1 MTLPRFKTILYTSIT
16 VSFHF
21 AKPFIFFSLT
31 YPLYFSNKKLTEF
44 PHFSAASVNAIFFS
58 FPLPE
63 RTSSVKIPTMKTLL
77 ILLLTILLLLL
88 ALSVLFV
95 FLIAPAHVNAELR
108 RQFTGCRFAHRGLH
122 SKDKS
127 VPENSLAAFRLA
139 VENGY
144 GIELDIRFTKDKQ
157 LVVFHDDTL
166 LRMCGTDRRVD
177 EFTYEELQTFRLLDS
192 TEQIPLF
199 SEVLSLVNGQI
210 PLLVELKA
218 GPENALLCSHAYNML
233 QQYHGPYCIESF
245 HPMIVHWFK
254 KNAPQILRGQLSAP
268 SHTFEGTLSRVTAF
282 LLSHLLTN
290 FLARPH
296 FIAYHKGKAPF
307 PVRLCQK
314 LGALRAVWTLRD
326 EDYTNESIVQSDC
339 NNSLV
344 EPKHTPIAL
353 FGEND
358 MIIFEYFR
366 P

>member
-1 MTLPRFKTILYTSIT
+1 M
-16 VSFHF
+16 
-21 AKPFIFFSLT
+21 
-31 YPLYFSNKKLTEF
+31 
-44 PHFSAASVNAIFFS
+44 
-58 FPLPE
+58 PE
-63 RTSSVKIPTMKTLL
+63 RISSVKIPTMKTLI
-77 ILLLTILLLLL
+77 ILLLTILFLLLVTL
-88 ALSVLFV
+88 ALFV
-95 FLIAPAHVNAELR
+95 FLIAPARVSEELR
-108 RQFTGCRFAHRGLH
+108 KQFTGSHFAHRGLH
-122 SKDKS
+122 AKDKS

-166 LRMCGTDRRVD
+166 LRMCGLDRCVD
-177 EFTYEELQTFRLLDS
+177 EFTYEELQSFRLLDS
-192 TEQIPLF
+192 EEQIPLF

-218 GPENALLCSHAYNML
+218 GPENALLCSYAYNIL

-245 HPMIVHWFK
+245 HPMIVRWFK

-268 SHTFEGTLSRVTAF
+268 PQAFEGTLSRVTAF

-326 EDYTNESIVQSDC
+326 TDYTDTFIVPSYPNENLIDSRI
-339 NNSLV
+339 
-344 EPKHTPIAL
+344 PIAL

>member
-1 MTLPRFKTILYTSIT
+1 MQQS
-16 VSFHF
+16 
-21 AKPFIFFSLT
+21 
-31 YPLYFSNKKLTEF
+31 
-44 PHFSAASVNAIFFS
+44 SAT
-58 FPLPE
+58 PLPE
-63 RTSSVKIPTMKTLL
+63 RIFSVKIPIMKTLL
-77 ILLLTILLLLL
+77 ILLLTILLVLLFL
-88 ALSVLFV
+88 SALVI
-95 FLIAPAHVNAELR
+95 FLIAPARVNLKLR
-108 RQFTGCRFAHRGLH
+108 KQFTGCRFAHRGLH

-144 GIELDIRFTKDKQ
+144 GIELDIRLTKDKQ

-166 LRMCGTDRRVD
+166 LRMCGLDRRVD
-177 EFTYEELQTFRLLDS
+177 EFSYEELQAFRLLDS
-192 TEQIPLF
+192 EEQIPLF
-199 SEVLSLVNGQI
+199 SEVLSLVDGQI

-218 GPENALLCSHAYNML
+218 GPENALLCSYAYYML

-245 HPMIVHWFK
+245 HPMIVRWFK

-268 SHTFEGTLSRVTAF
+268 PQAFEGTLSRITAF

-296 FIAYHKGKAPF
+296 FIAYHKGQVPF

-326 EDYTNESIVQSDC
+326 TDYADVSIVPSYPND
-339 NNSLV
+339 SLID
-344 EPKHTPIAL
+344 PRILIAL

>member
-1 MTLPRFKTILYTSIT
+1 
-16 VSFHF
+16 
-21 AKPFIFFSLT
+21 
-31 YPLYFSNKKLTEF
+31 
-44 PHFSAASVNAIFFS
+44 
-58 FPLPE
+58 
-63 RTSSVKIPTMKTLL
+63 MKTLL
-77 ILLLTILLLLL
+77 TFLLIILLLLFL
-88 ALSVLFV
+88 LTVLFV
-95 FLIAPAHVNAELR
+95 FLIAPACVNTELR
-108 RQFTGCRFAHRGLH
+108 RQFTGSRFAHRGLH

-139 VENGY
+139 VEHGY

-166 LRMCGTDRRVD
+166 LRVCGTNRRVD
-177 EFTYEELQTFRLLDS
+177 EFTYEELRSFRLLNS

-199 SEVLSLVNGQI
+199 SEVLALVDGQV
-210 PLLVELKA
+210 PLLVELKT
-218 GPENALLCSHAYNML
+218 GPENATLCSHAYAML
-233 QQYHGPYCIESF
+233 RQYHGPYCIESF
-245 HPMIVHWFK
+245 HPMIVRWFK

-268 SHTFEGTLSRVTAF
+268 PKAFEGALSRVTAF
-282 LLSHLLTN
+282 LLSRLLTN

-326 EDYTNESIVQSDC
+326 TDNSDAAIVQSDP
-339 NNSLV
+339 NNPSF
-344 EPKHTPIAL
+344 ETNRNPIEL

-358 MIIFEYFR
+358 MIIFEFFR

>member
-1 MTLPRFKTILYTSIT
+1 
-16 VSFHF
+16 
-21 AKPFIFFSLT
+21 
-31 YPLYFSNKKLTEF
+31 
-44 PHFSAASVNAIFFS
+44 
-58 FPLPE
+58 
-63 RTSSVKIPTMKTLL
+63 MKTLL
-77 ILLLTILLLLL
+77 ILLLTILLIIFA
-88 ALSVLFV
+88 ALILFV

-108 RQFTGCRFAHRGLH
+108 RQFTGSRFAHRGLH

-127 VPENSLAAFRLA
+127 VPENSFTAFRLA

-166 LRMCGTDRRVD
+166 LRMCGIDRRVD
-177 EFTYEELQTFRLLDS
+177 EFTYEELLEFRLLDS

-199 SEVLSLVNGQI
+199 SEVLSLVDGQI
-210 PLLVELKA
+210 PLLVELKT
-218 GPENALLCSHAYNML
+218 GPENPLLCSQAYAML

-245 HPMIVHWFK
+245 HPMIVRWFK
-254 KNAPQILRGQLSAP
+254 KNAPQVLRGQLSAP
-268 SHTFEGTLSRVTAF
+268 PQAFEGTLSHVSAF
-282 LLSHLLTN
+282 LLSRLLTN

-296 FIAYHKGKAPF
+296 FIAYHKGKIPF

-326 EDYTNESIVQSDC
+326 EDYANASIIRSYPND
-339 NNSLV
+339 SLID
-344 EPKHTPIAL
+344 PRIPIAL

>member
-1 MTLPRFKTILYTSIT
+1 
-16 VSFHF
+16 
-21 AKPFIFFSLT
+21 
-31 YPLYFSNKKLTEF
+31 
-44 PHFSAASVNAIFFS
+44 
-58 FPLPE
+58 
-63 RTSSVKIPTMKTLL
+63 MKTLL
-77 ILLLTILLLLL
+77 TLLLIILLLLFL
-88 ALSVLFV
+88 LSVLFV
-95 FLIAPAHVNAELR
+95 FLIAPAHVSAELR
-108 RQFTGCRFAHRGLH
+108 KQFTGCRFAHRGLH

-127 VPENSLAAFRLA
+127 VPENSLTAFRLA

-177 EFTYEELQTFRLLDS
+177 EFTYEELQAFHLLDS

-199 SEVLSLVNGQI
+199 SEVLSLVDGQI
-210 PLLVELKA
+210 PLLVEIKT
-218 GPENALLCSHAYNML
+218 GPENALLCSHAYDML
-233 QQYHGPYCIESF
+233 RQYHGPYCIESF
-245 HPMIVHWFK
+245 HPMIVRWFK

-268 SHTFEGTLSRVTAF
+268 PQAFEGTLSRVSAF
-282 LLSHLLTN
+282 LLSRLLTN

-296 FIAYHKGKAPF
+296 FIAYHKSKALL

-326 EDYTNESIVQSDC
+326 EDYANASIIQSYPND
-339 NNSLV
+339 SRI
-344 EPKHTPIAL
+344 EPNRKPIEL

-358 MIIFEYFR
+358 MIIFEFFR

>member
-1 MTLPRFKTILYTSIT
+1 MI
-16 VSFHF
+16 
-21 AKPFIFFSLT
+21 
-31 YPLYFSNKKLTEF
+31 
-44 PHFSAASVNAIFFS
+44 
-58 FPLPE
+58 
-63 RTSSVKIPTMKTLL
+63 
-77 ILLLTILLLLL
+77 
-88 ALSVLFV
+88 LFV
-95 FLIAPAHVNAELR
+95 AFILVMFLIAPARVSEELR
-108 RQFTGCRFAHRGLH
+108 RRFTGCRFAHRGLH
-122 SKDKS
+122 SKDKA

-177 EFTYEELQTFRLLDS
+177 EYTYEELQAFRLLDS

-199 SEVLSLVNGQI
+199 SEVLSLVDGQV
-210 PLLVELKA
+210 PLLVELKT
-218 GPENALLCSHAYNML
+218 GPKNALLCSHAYTML

-245 HPMIVHWFK
+245 HPMIVCWFK

-268 SHTFEGTLSRVTAF
+268 SQAFEGTLSRVSSF

-307 PVRLCQK
+307 PVSLCQK
-314 LGALRAVWTLRD
+314 LGAMRAVWTLRD
-326 EDYTNESIVQSDC
+326 EDYADSCIVRSYPND
-339 NNSLV
+339 SLID
-344 EPKHTPIAL
+344 PQRTPISL

-358 MIIFEYFR
+358 MIIFEFFR